1 MTADASHAVV
11 SGESNNDDTASC
23 SIACRRRRLVNRFCG
38 GASMLFH
45 DGEGPLVV
53 LARVTLAGVRHA
65 RTDSGGGGGRASG
78 GELLLMTED

>member
-1 MTADASHAVV
+1 MTTLLAVPLRVVVVV
-11 SGESNNDDTASC
+11 SLTDS
-23 SIACRRRRLVNRFCG
+23 VG